1 MGEIEKGYDRE
12 EIRKLAKEI
21 KEIHSIISYQFSEI
35 LYKTIDFPESLT
47 SKDIDRMH
55 DEVDRAFPGDERTP
69 TNLTFDAYKIIECLN
84 SIKGVLK
91 KKTIIM

>member
-1 MGEIEKGYDRE
+1 MGKIEKGYDRE

-35 LYKTIDFPESLT
+35 LYKTINSPESLT
-47 SKDIDRMH
+47 SKNIDRMH

-69 TNLTFDAYKIIECLN
+69 TNLTFDACKIVECLN
-84 SIKGVLK
+84 SMKGVLK